1 MNKRADELSG
11 YLDET
16 IEYFLKK
23 VEGIDRDRYFADRD
37 IRYIL
42 DKCINDIILCI
53 VDIAEE
59 CLKTKGRSI
68 PGTYRDTILATY
80 EFVGD
85 IALKVAP
92 LVKHRNELVHQY
104 LKINWQNIVVVKSKI
119 KEILEFK
126 NAAMRSCEK
135 G

>member
-1 MNKRADELSG
+1 MDERLKRLADFLN
-11 YLDET
+11 ET

-59 CLKTKGRSI
+59 CLKTRGRSI
-68 PGTYRDTILATY
+68 PTTYRDTILATY
-80 EFVGD
+80 EFVGE

-104 LKINWQNIVVVKSKI
+104 LKINWQNIVVVKNKI
-119 KEILEFK
+119 NDILKFK
-126 NAAMRSCEK
+126 NAVLKSCSEK
-135 G
+135 